1 MYCTSVREC
10 PCHSAAQDSM
20 ETTAGKWGCKQEM
33 QELGINVRWK
43 STSVKIIMLFNAQY
57 AGAI

>member
-1 MYCTSVREC
+1 
-10 PCHSAAQDSM
+10 M